1 MLLLS
6 FAHYTLNRFTD
17 GGTHFLAQVL
27 LELKAKYDK
36 MLEKSFKSD
45 PAFRKSMNQVCMAS
59 NRGHYS
65 FLSSACLCTSNIR
78 IAFAYSFR
86 TTQFRTTQRVL
97 GLNPRGFMRPLCRR
111 FTISSTCTR
120 RLQRTLRSM

>member
-6 FAHYTLNRFTD
+6 FAHYTLHRFTD
-17 GGTHFLAQVL
+17 GGTYFLAQVL

-36 MLEKSFKSD
+36 MLEKSFESD

-65 FLSSACLCTSNIR
+65 FLSSACLCTSDIR

-86 TTQFRTTQRVL
+86 TTQRVL
-97 GLNPRGFMRPLCRR
+97 GLDPRGFMRPLCRR
-111 FTISSTCTR
+111 STISSTCTR
-120 RLQRTLRSM
+120 RLQRILRSM